1 MKQEHLDK
9 KAIVYCMVVRF
20 DLQTLNAPTPV
31 AQDAS
36 DAKANMVGELPE
48 DIGGSKTATLRRM
61 RWDSLSRTLQYV
73 IRLYFVIRN
82 DSYSYTVVSYRYDAA
97 SKCGRWYRL
106 LVKSHH
112 PSCLLTL
119 NHMLATAFHG
129 TLLQHLSHERA
140 VICGITLLSLF

>member
-9 KAIVYCMVVRF
+9 EAIVYCAVVRF

-61 RWDSLSRTLQYV
+61 RWDSLAHFST
-73 IRLYFVIRN
+73 
-82 DSYSYTVVSYRYDAA
+82 
-97 SKCGRWYRL
+97 
-106 LVKSHH
+106 
-112 PSCLLTL
+112 
-119 NHMLATAFHG
+119 
-129 TLLQHLSHERA
+129 
-140 VICGITLLSLF
+140 